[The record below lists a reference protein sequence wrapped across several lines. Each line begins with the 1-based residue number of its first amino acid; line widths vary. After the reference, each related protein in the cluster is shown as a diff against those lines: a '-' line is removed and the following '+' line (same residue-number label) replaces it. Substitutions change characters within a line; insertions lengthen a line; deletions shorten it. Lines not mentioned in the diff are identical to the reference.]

1 MAGETSADIFQTI
14 RTAVGQT
21 LEMAEAESKISD
33 DTRKLLSQL
42 VLTRRGDGEIVL
54 DVGALQRLKATD
66 NQWVNKERCEQD
78 RLVNPTRLPQL
89 VSGLN
94 GLFSGQYLA
103 FVQRPLE
110 RNGDNGPFL
119 QEAALRLVEQ
129 YTAKERMAERNR
141 LFGQMQRH
149 VAKLLIDEVLRVE
162 HGLTDQAAIDKLRE
176 EIPAKGQF
184 TLAAR
189 VLEVSTSE
197 VMARLFKYGVAL
209 TLIERIKAKALK
221 VRKAQPAFEA
231 TLRKL
236 AAADTGPVAKSRIK
250 DIFLGFKQEL
260 DQMAKEYTALS
271 RQLQPIIEKM
281 KKDHFEKSFA
291 DLHRAAARLDAL
303 ASRWVI
309 IIGEANNPD
318 NMRTPVERIKG
329 MHTVFT
335 E

>member
-1 MAGETSADIFQTI
+1 MAGDTNADIFQTI
-14 RTAVGQT
+14 RSAVGQT
-21 LEMAEAESKISD
+21 LEMAEAESKISE
-33 DTRKLLSQL
+33 DTKDLLSQL

-54 DVGALQRLKATD
+54 DVGALQRLKAAE
-66 NQWVNKERCEQD
+66 NQWVDKERNEQD

-89 VSGLN
+89 VPGLSGLS
-94 GLFSGQYLA
+94 SGQYLA

-110 RNGDNGPFL
+110 KNGDNGPFL
-119 QEAALRLVEQ
+119 QQAALRLVEQ
-129 YTAKERMAERNR
+129 YSAKERMAERNR

-149 VAKLLIDEVLRVE
+149 VAKLLIDEVVRKE
-162 HGLTDQAAIDKLRE
+162 YGLSDQAAVDQRRE
-176 EIPAKGQF
+176 EIAPKDQF
-184 TLAAR
+184 ILAAK
-189 VLEVSTSE
+189 VLEISTAE
-197 VMARLFKYGVAL
+197 VMGRLFKYSVAL

-221 VRKAQPAFEA
+221 IRKAQPAFEA

-236 AAADTGPVAKSRIK
+236 ASADTGPVAKCRIK

-260 DQMAKEYTALS
+260 DLMAREYTALS
-271 RQLQPIIEKM
+271 RQLQPLLEKM
-281 KKDHFEKSFA
+281 KKDSFDKSFA

-318 NMRTPVERIKG
+318 NMRAPVERIKG
-329 MHTVFT
+329 MHIVFT

>member
-1 MAGETSADIFQTI
+1 MAGDTNADIFHTI
-14 RTAVGQT
+14 RAAVGQT

-33 DTRKLLSQL
+33 ETKKLLSQL

-66 NQWVNKERCEQD
+66 NQWVDKERNEQD

-89 VSGLN
+89 VPGLN
-94 GLFSGQYLA
+94 GLSSGQYLA

-110 RNGDNGPFL
+110 KNGDNGHFL
-119 QEAALRLVEQ
+119 EQAALRLVEQ
-129 YTAKERMAERNR
+129 YNVKERMAERNR
-141 LFGQMQRH
+141 LFGQMQRY
-149 VAKLLIDEVLRVE
+149 VAKLLIDELLRKE
-162 HGLTDQAAIDKLRE
+162 HGLSDQASIDKLRDE
-176 EIPAKGQF
+176 TPPKDQFILAAKVLEIP
-184 TLAAR
+184 
-189 VLEVSTSE
+189 TSE

-209 TLIERIKAKALK
+209 TLIERIKVKALK
-221 VRKAQPAFEA
+221 IRKAQPAFEA

-236 AAADTGPVAKSRIK
+236 AAEDTGPVAKSRIK

-260 DQMAKEYTALS
+260 DQMAKEYTALG

-281 KKDHFEKSFA
+281 KKDNFEKSYA

-303 ASRWVI
+303 ASRWMI

-318 NMRTPVERIKG
+318 AMRTPVERIKG
-329 MHTVFT
+329 MHIVFT